1 MVVKTDVCA
10 FSGFRIYPGHGI
22 RYVPVVSAQSTRPV
36 FPFVN
41 KRSFVYFLAGKNP
54 RDLSWTTQYRR
65 NHKKGIVEEYKKSKK
80 KKVKKA
86 ETKGI
91 MGASIEF
98 INAQKAQTEEQRQQI
113 LAAAKKAEAEKR
125 KKLREKKDSAQK
137 KKEDQSKTQKKT
149 ETKPQ
154 GGKQGKSTV
163 PKTQKQHKSQK

>member
-22 RYVPVVSAQSTRPV
+22 RYVPVLSSQSTRPV
-36 FPFVN
+36 FPFIN
-41 KRSFVYFLAGKNP
+41 KRSLEFFLKGKNP
-54 RDLSWTTQYRR
+54 RDLTWTTQYRR

-91 MGASIEF
+91 IGASVEF
-98 INAQKAQTEEQRQQI
+98 INAQKGQTAEQRQQI

-125 KKLREKKDSAQK
+125 KKIREKKEAATK
-137 KKEDQSKTQKKT
+137 KKEEATKSKKT
-149 ETKPQ
+149 ETKPTAKTT
-154 GGKQGKSTV
+154 GGKTTG